1 MFLPTTQSDLRDL
14 GWQDLDVIL
23 VTGDAYID
31 APHIGVAI
39 IGKVLLNAGYRVGI
53 IAQPDSASP
62 TDITRLGEPRLFWG
76 VTGGCIDSMV
86 ANYTATLRKRR
97 SDDYTPG
104 GLNNRRPDRA
114 VIVYTNLI
122 KKYFKST
129 KPIVLGGIEASL
141 RRIAHYDYW
150 SNSIRRSI
158 LLDAKADLLVYGM
171 AEKTILAL
179 ASTLSRQQTFRH
191 LRGICYLDNRPPD
204 DYEELPAYEAVLQDP
219 NAFRDM
225 FKRFYAN
232 LDPLTAKGLYQ
243 KYQERYLIQNP
254 PPLPLTMAELDAIY
268 ELDYERAVHPYY
280 ASQGKIKA
288 LETIQF
294 ALTSH
299 RGCYGECNFCAI
311 SLHEGRTVQWRSKAS
326 LLREAQHLVSH
337 PDFKG
342 IISDVGGPTLNM
354 YGFECQKKLRS
365 GACAHKRCLFPT
377 VCPKL
382 PVTHL
387 PQIELL
393 QQLLKIKGVRKVFVG
408 SGLRHDLLLYDQ
420 KYGQKYLQQI
430 IRHHISG
437 QLKIAPEH
445 NEPEVLS
452 LMGKP
457 SATAWLAFKKLFD
470 QLNRQNRKKQYL
482 TYYLIAA
489 YPGCQIYHMLKLRHF
504 LRRQVKITP
513 EQVQIFIPLPST
525 FGALMYYTEHN
536 PFTGARLFVE
546 KSLRAKN
553 NQKNLIVT
561 KT

>member
-1 MFLPTTQSDLRDL
+1 MFLPTTKSDLREL

-31 APHIGVAI
+31 SPHIGVTI

-53 IAQPDSASP
+53 IAQPDLTKP
-62 TDITRLGEPRLFWG
+62 IDITRLGEPRLFWG
-76 VTGGCIDSMV
+76 VTAGCLDSMV

-104 GLNNRRPDRA
+104 GLNNQRPDRA

-122 KKYFKST
+122 KKYCKST

-150 SNSIRRSI
+150 SDKIRRSI

-171 AEKTILAL
+171 AEKTIIELANCL
-179 ASTLSRQQTFRH
+179 RHGEDLRQ
-191 LRGICYLDNRPPD
+191 LRGICYLANQPPEG
-204 DYEELPAYEAVLQDP
+204 YQELPAYEAVLQDST
-219 NAFRDM
+219 AFTEM
-225 FKRFYAN
+225 FHRFYQN
-232 LDPLTAKGLYQ
+232 LDPRTAKGLYQ
-243 KYQERYLIQNP
+243 KHQARFLIHNP
-254 PPLPLTMAELDAIY
+254 PPLPLTTVELDAIY
-268 ELDYERAVHPYY
+268 ELDYERAAHPYY
-280 ASQGKIKA
+280 AKQGKIKA

-311 SLHEGRTVQWRSKAS
+311 SLHEGRTVQWRSMAS
-326 LLREAQHLVSH
+326 LLHEAERMVHH
-337 PDFKG
+337 PNFKG

-354 YGFECQKKLRS
+354 YGFECRKKLRS

-377 VCPKL
+377 VCPTL
-382 PVTHL
+382 PVNHL

-393 QQLLKIKGVRKVFVG
+393 QHLRQIKGVRKVFVG
-408 SGLRHDLLLYDQ
+408 SGLRHDLVLFDQ

-445 NEPEVLS
+445 SEPEILS

-457 SATAWLAFKKLFD
+457 GAAAWLAFKKLFD
-470 QLNRQNRKKQYL
+470 QLNRQNRKKQFL

-489 YPGCQIYHMLKLRHF
+489 YPGCQIYHMQKLRNF

-513 EQVQIFIPLPST
+513 EQVQVFIPLPST
-525 FGALMYYTEHN
+525 FGALMYYTARN
-536 PFTGARLFVE
+536 PFTGEKLFVE

-553 NQKNLIVT
+553 YQKSLIVS
-561 KT
+561 KS